1 MSLTPSRVLRSLAI
15 GLLIVSCAPDHITG
29 PTLDPSGARFNIA
42 GSSQS
47 VVLSQVYGGGGNA
60 GALYKND
67 FIEVFNNGSDAVDVT
82 GWSVQYASTAG
93 TSWAKTNLPAG
104 TLAAG
109 HYLLVQEAAG
119 TGGTLPLPTPDATGT
134 IAMAKDAGKVALVR
148 NITLLTCGTAALPC
162 TSSAIADFVG
172 YGTGT
177 TYFEGTG
184 VAPTLAN
191 TTADARKVAGCTDSN
206 DNAADFTA
214 VTLTATGSTVPRNS
228 ATAANVCG
236 GVVSSVDHITVAPA
250 TATIAY
256 HGTQSYTAHVFDVS
270 NVDITAA
277 NPVAWSSSATA
288 VATVVST
295 GTNPAT
301 ALATGGNTPGDANI
315 IASAGGKSG
324 QGALHMNAPPPPP
337 TVHFSELHYDNS
349 STDVN
354 EKIEIEGP
362 AGTDLTGWSVVL
374 YGGDATFASYN
385 TTTLGVPI
393 PATCGSTGVVVLSY
407 DVNGIRNALF
417 NGVGFPA
424 GMALVDNA
432 NNVVEFLSYEGVFTA
447 TDGPAVGTLSSDI
460 GVAEEPPPAPGN
472 SLHRDATGIW
482 HTAAAQDFGVCNGTG
497 GPPPTSTNTISFSG
511 RLTSDPALPVG
522 FEDQLFATEHDGA
535 TNATISTSFTWSSD
549 TPGIATIDADGVMR
563 GVSDGSA
570 IFRATATDGT
580 TASYTL
586 PVATNVFSGT
596 ADWSGNLEFGVP
608 TDNDP
613 SDDFIITHPQF
624 TSSYSLARNIPNWV
638 SAKLDISHYG
648 ANSDRCDCFTFD
660 PAVPANLYYTTN
672 AYTGVGS
679 TWNRGH
685 LLRSADVE
693 SATGDNANAYYFSN
707 IAPQSAQMNQ
717 VTWAGEEIYL
727 GALAKTGGMDVYEIM
742 GVSGSQGTLKNEGK
756 VTIPAQFWKVA
767 VIVPHGRKLAD
778 IHSYTDLTVITVIMP
793 NIANPNSDWNFYKTT
808 VHAVETLS
816 GYNLL
821 SALPDDIELLVES
834 NDRPPTVVMSGPS
847 TGTEGSTLAFDGSG
861 STDPDAETL
870 TYTWNFNDGGTAT
883 GVNPSHTF
891 TDNGTFNVT
900 LTVADPIGATSTA
913 TQVVTIS
920 NVAPIGTFTTPG
932 PTSEGESFALSLSA
946 VTDPSSI
953 DVAAGFTYRFD
964 CGTGFGSWTSSA
976 SANCLATDN
985 PGYSVAGEVR
995 DKDGGV
1001 SSYTGTVVVS
1011 NVAPSAL
1018 FSNNAPVNEGTGF
1031 TLTLADAIDPGT
1043 ADVSA
1048 GLQYRFD
1055 CGSGFGSWTN
1065 ASSALCPTPDNG
1077 TFAVAGEVKDK
1088 DGGVSSYTGSASAL
1102 NVAPTATF
1110 SNNGPVNEGG
1120 SFNLSLSG
1128 PIDPSTA
1135 DVAAGFQYRFD
1146 CGSGF
1151 GSWGSAA
1158 SAVCAANNDGTY
1170 NVAGEVRDKDN
1181 GVSSYS
1187 GSVTVNNVAPAI
1199 GAFSGAAL
1207 LTGETYSANGSFTD
1221 PGADSWTATVNY
1233 GDGSGTG
1240 SLGLSGKSFS
1250 LSHEYTAAGSFT
1262 VTVTVSDGEVTS
1274 TQTAT
1279 VTVISPSQ
1287 GIQAA
1292 GAAIGQ
1298 LLSDGKLS
1306 SGNANS
1312 LQAKLT
1318 AAANQIAGGN
1328 RTAATNQLQ
1337 ALLNELDALVRSGRL
1352 SSADASALRT
1362 LVLRVM
1368 ASLSA

>member
-1 MSLTPSRVLRSLAI
+1 MSFTPSRVLRPLAI
-15 GLLIVSCAPDHITG
+15 GLLVLSCSPEHLTG
-29 PTLDPSGARFNIA
+29 PTLDAGAPRFNIA

-47 VVLSQVYGGGGNA
+47 VVISQVYGGGGNS
-60 GALYKND
+60 GSLYKND

-82 GWSVQYASTAG
+82 GWSVQYASSTG
-93 TSWAKTNLPAG
+93 TIWQKTNLPSV

-119 TGGTLPLPTPDATGT
+119 TTGGTVSLPTSDATGT
-134 IAMAKDAGKVALVR
+134 IAMAAGAGKVALVR
-148 NITLLTCGTAALPC
+148 NTTLLTCGTAALPC

-172 YGTGT
+172 YGTAAPN
-177 TYFEGTG
+177 FEGTG
-184 VAPTLAN
+184 AAPTLTNA
-191 TTADARKVAGCTDSN
+191 TADTRKLAGCTDSN
-206 DNAADFTA
+206 DNTADFTA
-214 VTLTATGSTVPRNS
+214 VTLTETGSTVPRNS
-228 ATAANVCG
+228 ATPANVCA
-236 GVVSSVDHITVAPA
+236 GVASPVDHITVDPA

-256 HGTQSYTAHVFDVS
+256 HGTQTFTAHVFDVAD
-270 NVDITAA
+270 VDITAT
-277 NPVAWSSSATA
+277 NPVTWSSSATA
-288 VATVVST
+288 VATVGSST
-295 GTNPAT
+295 GIAT
-301 ALATGGNTPGDANI
+301 SVGAGDANI
-315 IASAGGKSG
+315 IASAGGKSA
-324 QGALHMNAPPPPP
+324 QGVLHVDLPPPPP

-349 STDVN
+349 GTDVN

-374 YGGDATFASYN
+374 YGGDAVPDFSAYR
-385 TTTLGVPI
+385 TTSLGVPI
-393 PATCGSTGVVVLSY
+393 PATCGTKGVVVISY
-407 DVNGIRNALF
+407 DVNGIKNAKSSGAG
-417 NGVGFPA
+417 NPA

-432 NNVVEFLSYEGVFTA
+432 NHVVEFLSYEGVFTA

-472 SLHRDATGIW
+472 SLHRDADGIW

-497 GPPPTSTNTISFSG
+497 GPPPGSTNTISFSG
-511 RLTSDPALPVG
+511 RIPTDPALPVG
-522 FEDQLFATEHDGA
+522 FEDQLFGTERDGA
-535 TNATISTSFTWSSD
+535 TNATIPTTFTWSSD
-549 TPGIATIDADGVMR
+549 TPLIATIDADGVMR

-580 TASYTL
+580 TATYTL

-596 ADWSGNLEFGVP
+596 ADWSGNLEFGIP
-608 TDNDP
+608 TDANPD
-613 SDDFIITHPQF
+613 DDFIITHPQF

-638 SAKLDISHYG
+638 SAKLDVSHYG
-648 ANSDRCDCFTFD
+648 TNSDRCDCFTFD

-693 SATGDNANAYYFSN
+693 PAAGDNAEAYYFSN
-707 IAPQSAQMNQ
+707 IAPQSQKMNT
-717 VTWAGEEIYL
+717 VTWAGEELYL

-778 IHSYTDLTVITVIMP
+778 IHSYTDLQVIAVIMP
-793 NIANPNSDWNFYKTT
+793 NIANPDPDWNVYKTS
-808 VHAVETLS
+808 VDAVEALS
-816 GYNLL
+816 GYDLL

-834 NDRPPTVVMSGPS
+834 NDRPPTAAMSAPS
-847 TGTEGSTLAFDGSG
+847 TGTEGSALAFDGSG
-861 STDPDAETL
+861 STDPDAEAL
-870 TYTWNFNDGGTAT
+870 TYTWNFNDGSTAT

-920 NVAPIGTFTTPG
+920 NAAPTGTFTTPG
-932 PTSEGESFALSLSA
+932 PTSEGESFALSFSA
-946 VTDPSSI
+946 VTDPSSV

-964 CGTGFGSWTSSA
+964 CGSGFGSWTS
-976 SANCLATDN
+976 
-985 PGYSVAGEVR
+985 
-995 DKDGGV
+995 
-1001 SSYTGTVVVS
+1001 
-1011 NVAPSAL
+1011 
-1018 FSNNAPVNEGTGF
+1018 
-1031 TLTLADAIDPGT
+1031 
-1043 ADVSA
+1043 
-1048 GLQYRFD
+1048 
-1055 CGSGFGSWTN
+1055 
-1065 ASSALCPTPDNG
+1065 ASSAVCPT
-1077 TFAVAGEVKDK
+1077 
-1088 DGGVSSYTGSASAL
+1088 
-1102 NVAPTATF
+1102 
-1110 SNNGPVNEGG
+1110 SNNGI
-1120 SFNLSLSG
+1120 F
-1128 PIDPSTA
+1128 A
-1135 DVAAGFQYRFD
+1135 
-1146 CGSGF
+1146 
-1151 GSWGSAA
+1151 
-1158 SAVCAANNDGTY
+1158 
-1170 NVAGEVRDKDN
+1170 VAGEVRDKDN
-1181 GVSSYS
+1181 GVSNYS

-1207 LTGETYSANGSFTD
+1207 LMGETYNANGSFTD

-1250 LSHEYTAAGSFT
+1250 LSHAYTAAGSFT
-1262 VTVTVSDGEVTS
+1262 VTVTVSDGDITS

-1279 VTVISPSQ
+1279 VTVSSPSQ

-1292 GAAIGQ
+1292 VGLVSQ
-1298 LLSDGKLS
+1298 LLSDGKLN

-1312 LQAKLT
+1312 LQAKLN
-1318 AAANQIAGGN
+1318 AAAKSVAAGN
-1328 RTAATNQLQ
+1328 EISATNQLQ
-1337 ALLNELDALVRSGRL
+1337 ALLNELDALARSGRL